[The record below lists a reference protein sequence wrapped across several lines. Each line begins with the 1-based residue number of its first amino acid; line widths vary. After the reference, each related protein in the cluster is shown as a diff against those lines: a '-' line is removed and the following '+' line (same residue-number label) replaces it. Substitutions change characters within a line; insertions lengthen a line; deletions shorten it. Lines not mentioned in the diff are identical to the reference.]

1 MLTKGTFFHNI
12 NNLAT
17 KIQRFIMVTCS
28 LTVTGIIF
36 LAVLLRYVFHSDL
49 YGYEEIVVIFAFWL
63 YFIGGS
69 YGSYTRTH
77 ITADVVSVY
86 VPEGKLKGFLCVI
99 SSLITFLW
107 SSFMAYW
114 GFDFFM
120 YGITE
125 GAVTPVWRLPMAISY
140 SGVFLGLLMMSL
152 YFLVDLVE
160 DINVLRGYYKDD
172 QEEITDPEPAPE
184 EM

>member
-1 MLTKGTFFHNI
+1 
-12 NNLAT
+12 
-17 KIQRFIMVTCS
+17 MVTCS

-86 VPEGKLKGFLCVI
+86 VPDGKLKGFL
-99 SSLITFLW
+99 
-107 SSFMAYW
+107 
-114 GFDFFM
+114 
-120 YGITE
+120 
-125 GAVTPVWRLPMAISY
+125 
-140 SGVFLGLLMMSL
+140 
-152 YFLVDLVE
+152 
-160 DINVLRGYYKDD
+160 
-172 QEEITDPEPAPE
+172 
-184 EM
+184 

>member
-1 MLTKGTFFHNI
+1 
-12 NNLAT
+12 
-17 KIQRFIMVTCS
+17 MVTCS

-86 VPEGKLKGFLCVI
+86 VPDGKLKGFLCVT

-140 SGVFLGLLMMSL
+140 SGVFLGLLMMSV
-152 YFLVDLVE
+152 YFLVDLIA
-160 DINVLRGYYKDD
+160 DIRVLRGYYREK
-172 QEEITDPEPAPE
+172 QPEISEAEPE
-184 EM
+184 EV